1 MSLQTLGW
9 LVLLFPLGGAVLIA
23 FSSQVLPSK
32 LHGFIGTLA
41 IALSFASAVGALFAL
56 EDRGEEERQVVTV
69 AWDYASTVGVD
80 AQLSLLLDPLSIFMA
95 LVVSGVSTLIHLYS
109 ISYMES
115 DRGYTRFFAYL
126 NFFVFSMLLLVLAG
140 NFFFLIVGW
149 AFVGAASY
157 LLISFWY
164 RRTTRPRRGSRRS

>member
-149 AFVGAASY
+149 AFVGAAS
-157 LLISFWY
+157 
-164 RRTTRPRRGSRRS
+164 TC